1 MTFSDRVCVGEG
13 LRRNES
19 FRAIANYLHK
29 SPTTISREVKSHS
42 QTIKAKGNNCIH
54 RSECNKKSLCGK
66 PGCTTRSCKNCKI
79 PCHIHCSEYVKAH
92 CDKLLQPP
100 YVCNACKS
108 APYCSYEKKIYNP
121 KFAEKEYRDALVDK
135 RNGFDLTED
144 EIDRIDEMVSP
155 LIMNGLSPY
164 HIKQTYGDELP
175 ICEATLRKLI
185 AQCKLTAR
193 NINLRDQVKR
203 RPRRKSVPKLHNES
217 LSAAKIGHRYEDYLH
232 YMSLH
237 ETHTVQLAFIMDCH
251 TSSCVV
257 KTLDKTEE
265 ALGSELFKK
274 AFPVILTDN
283 GHEFTDIAGMER
295 FIMILRLR

>member
-1 MTFSDRVCVGEG
+1 M
-13 LRRNES
+13 
-19 FRAIANYLHK
+19 
-29 SPTTISREVKSHS
+29 
-42 QTIKAKGNNCIH
+42 
-54 RSECNKKSLCGK
+54 
-66 PGCTTRSCKNCKI
+66 
-79 PCHIHCSEYVKAH
+79 
-92 CDKLLQPP
+92 LQPP

-217 LSAAKIGHRYEDYLH
+217 LSAAKIGHRYEYYLH